1 MTENLVQQSHAQ
13 PLNNQGYG
21 TVPALWNPEAAGAW
35 SLIFNPIFGSIL
47 VLMNLQA
54 LGVKEKIRNAQIWLV
69 VSIVM
74 LVILF
79 FLPSSLLSLVGLTY
93 LLIWYFSAAKPQAKY
108 IREKWGK
115 DYPRKSWL
123 WPLLMAFG
131 ILFVFLCLAFLG
143 RMVQGLLSQQ

>member
-1 MTENLVQQSHAQ
+1 MTENLVQQSPAQ

-47 VLMNLQA
+47 VLMNWKA
-54 LGVKEKIRNAQIWLV
+54 LGIKEKIRNAQIWLG

-79 FLPSSLLSLVGLTY
+79 FLPSVLLSLVSLTY

-108 IREKWGK
+108 ISERWGK
-115 DYPRKSWL
+115 DYARKSWL

-131 ILFVFLCLAFLG
+131 ILFIFLCLAFLG
-143 RMVQGLLSQQ
+143 GMVQGLLSQQ